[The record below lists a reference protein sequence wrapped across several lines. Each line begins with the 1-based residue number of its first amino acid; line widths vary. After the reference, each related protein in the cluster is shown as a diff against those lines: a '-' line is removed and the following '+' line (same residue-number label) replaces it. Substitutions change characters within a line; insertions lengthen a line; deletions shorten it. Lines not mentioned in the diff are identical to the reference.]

1 MDPLGLF
8 YPTSCVKYVI
18 VNYLLFILINGY
30 ETINE
35 NSIFDGILKSKS
47 INLMIYF
54 KAMNRS
60 LTSVI
65 LGGFGNKPV
74 KSSELTAIAGVHTET
89 NIDQVANLMINS
101 KNIIITPG
109 ELKKNI

>member
-1 MDPLGLF
+1 MF
-8 YPTSCVKYVI
+8 Y
-18 VNYLLFILINGY
+18 F
-30 ETINE
+30 
-35 NSIFDGILKSKS
+35 
-47 INLMIYF
+47 YF

-74 KSSELTAIAGVHTET
+74 ESNTVQTSIAGTYTEASV
-89 NIDQVANLMINS
+89 DQVADLMANS

-109 ELKKNI
+109 EKRTTST